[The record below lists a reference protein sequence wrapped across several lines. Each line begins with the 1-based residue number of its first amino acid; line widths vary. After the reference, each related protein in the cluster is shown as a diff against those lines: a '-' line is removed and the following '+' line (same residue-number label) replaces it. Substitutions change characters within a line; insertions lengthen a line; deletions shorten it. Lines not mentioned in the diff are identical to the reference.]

1 MFQTLSV
8 WAIEKNLP
16 EIIDNSDMELVAYS
30 PQSGEESGGCC

>member
-30 PQSGEESGGCC
+30 PQSEESTGCC